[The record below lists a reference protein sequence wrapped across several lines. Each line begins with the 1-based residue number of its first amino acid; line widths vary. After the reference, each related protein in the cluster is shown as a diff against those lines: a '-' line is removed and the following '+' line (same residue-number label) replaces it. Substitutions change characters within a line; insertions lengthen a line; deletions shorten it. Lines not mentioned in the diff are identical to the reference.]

1 MNRADFEASLN
12 FNKEEMIQEFKSI
25 LQKNASASDKEQRPA
40 AAKDDPVLKQLATL
54 T

>member
-40 AAKDDPVLKQLATL
+40 DDPVLKQLETL
-54 T
+54 N